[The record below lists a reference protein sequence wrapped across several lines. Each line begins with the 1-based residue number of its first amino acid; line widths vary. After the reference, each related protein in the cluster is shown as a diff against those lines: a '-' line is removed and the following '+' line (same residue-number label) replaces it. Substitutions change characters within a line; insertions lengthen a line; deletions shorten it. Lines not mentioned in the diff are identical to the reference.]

1 MCSQRVLIM
10 FHKVPQDV
18 PNSTSILCHMVCP
31 NSTLMYI
38 NGEGGSAFVSIL
50 QSGSKRV
57 ASIEKH
63 PIYSK
68 QIGDGPIL
76 HTKEKQ
82 SVSDP

>member
-1 MCSQRVLIM
+1 MPYGLPKFDSHVYKLRR
-10 FHKVPQDV
+10 
-18 PNSTSILCHMVCP
+18 
-31 NSTLMYI
+31 
-38 NGEGGSAFVSIL
+38 GECICFYFAIGV
-50 QSGSKRV
+50 QRV